1 MKRVD
6 EERPIELVGYLKA
19 TGLDTV
25 ESFLRYE
32 TLFEVADE
40 EDPRNLYLYDEYRA
54 VRVKVT
60 IEYVD

>member
-1 MKRVD
+1 MKRID
-6 EERPIELVGYLKA
+6 EERPIELVGYLSA
-19 TGLDTV
+19 TSLESV
-25 ESFLRYE
+25 ESSLKWE
-32 TLFEVADE
+32 CLFEVADE